1 MSKLFK
7 IFIESL
13 QGDKD
18 KYKSVERWK
27 NPSRI
32 AELGVQILGETTRKS
47 ITGSPKRIKS
57 K

>member
-27 NPSRI
+27 GSSKI
-32 AELGVQILGETTRKS
+32 AELGIQILSETIRRS
-47 ITGSPKRIKS
+47 ITESPKRSES